1 MLKYWFYGC
10 LKCYRT
16 IDYLECVSI
25 GVSQEMMDEDFVK
38 DFFKTI
44 FLEYHRSMVR

>member
-16 IDYLECVSI
+16 IDKREMPFSKI
-25 GVSQEMMDEDFVK
+25 GEKAS
-38 DFFKTI
+38 FFNKPLCI
-44 FLEYHRSMVR
+44 HGNNYFLHAF